1 MNGYIDVKETAQRWC
16 ISVRQVQKL
25 CGTGRIDGAIRFADA
40 WAIPENATKPTRTA
54 VSKPGVKKSTKAKQE
69 VSHSG

>member
-1 MNGYIDVKETAQRWC
+1 MNGYIDVKEAARRWD

-25 CGTGRIDGAIRFADA
+25 CGTGRIEGVTRFADT

-54 VSKPGVKKSTKAKQE
+54 VSKPGVKKSDKADIKAT
-69 VSHSG
+69 